1 MGGASVLECP
11 VCYRHASAQD
21 RVHTCANG
29 HYCCADCMQ
38 RCSACPVCRD
48 STQVRNLI
56 AEEMLASPTL
66 QTICGSCGQW
76 HRIGDVHHCAVFP
89 RCPLG
94 CGWSGFAGTHWH
106 HLATQHCIPVHTAP
120 RFTGKVTQ
128 FPFIVLVGSH
138 PARLVRFAQRDEMHI
153 SISCCSVGHVGESS
167 LRALVKLTS
176 AKLNLSVI
184 LRACEF
190 LDEAH
195 ALVLS
200 KETVVFALENDTLSV
215 TVDVSI

>member
-1 MGGASVLECP
+1 MLECP

-38 RCSACPVCRD
+38 RGSACPVCRD

-89 RCPLG
+89 RCPL
-94 CGWSGFAGTHWH
+94 
-106 HLATQHCIPVHTAP
+106 
-120 RFTGKVTQ
+120 
-128 FPFIVLVGSH
+128 IVLYRCRGQLMLLNR
-138 PARLVRFAQRDEMHI
+138 PRLRQAR
-153 SISCCSVGHVGESS
+153 SGECEGIVWGE
-167 LRALVKLTS
+167 LIKL
-176 AKLNLSVI
+176 
-184 LRACEF
+184 
-190 LDEAH
+190 H
-195 ALVLS
+195 G
-200 KETVVFALENDTLSV
+200 
-215 TVDVSI
+215 